1 MAGWETC
8 VHSKS
13 DWQQRAA
20 QQRFMTSALIAGRP
34 VAAATG
40 ATFDAI
46 NPATNQLLAR
56 VAACGEHE
64 IDLAVSAARRA
75 FEQGPWAR
83 MAPAERKR
91 VLLRLAELMLAHRE
105 ELALLDSLNMGK
117 PVMDAYSI
125 DVPGAAQV
133 FAWYGEA
140 LDKLYDQVAPTAA
153 SAVAMITRE
162 ALGVVGAVVP
172 WNFPLDMA
180 AWKVAPA
187 LAAGNSVVLKPAEQ
201 SPFSALRLAELA
213 LEAGVP
219 EGVFNVVPGLGE
231 SAGRALG
238 LHPDVDCLV
247 FTGSTQVGKYFMQ
260 YAAQSNLKQVWL
272 ECGGKSPNLVFDDC
286 RDLDLAA
293 EKAAFGIF
301 FNQGEVC
308 SANSR
313 LYVQRSIHD
322 EFVERLLAKARAWLP
337 GDPLDPAS
345 RAGAIVDAEQTAR
358 IEAAIG
364 AGREQG
370 ARLLCGGERLS
381 INGASNFIM
390 PTIFTDVRPDMALA
404 REEIFGPVLAVSAFD
419 DEAQALALAND
430 SVYALAASVWS
441 DDLNRAHR
449 VARRLKAG
457 TVSVNT
463 VDALDVSV
471 PFGGGRQSGF
481 GRDLSLHSFDKYTQ
495 LKTTWIQLR

>member
-1 MAGWETC
+1 MHT
-8 VHSKS
+8 KS

-20 QQRFMTSALIAGRP
+20 RQSFITTALIDGRP
-34 VAAATG
+34 VAARDG
-40 ATFDAI
+40 ATFAAI
-46 NPATNQLLAR
+46 NPATEQCLAQ
-56 VAACGEHE
+56 VAACADHE
-64 IDLAVSAARRA
+64 IDQAVRAARRA
-75 FEQGPWAR
+75 FEHGPWAR

-125 DVPGAAQV
+125 DVPGAAHV

-153 SAVAMITRE
+153 SAVAMISRE
-162 ALGVVGAVVP
+162 ALGVIGAVVP

-213 LEAGVP
+213 LQAGLP
-219 EGVFNVVPGLGE
+219 EGVLNVVPGLGE
-231 SAGRALG
+231 TAGRALG

-260 YAAQSNLKQVWL
+260 YSAQSNLKQVWL

-293 EKAAFGIF
+293 QKAAFGIF

-322 EFVERLLAKARAWLP
+322 EFVERLLRQAREWLP

-345 RAGAIVDAEQTAR
+345 RAGAIVDAGQAAR
-358 IEAAIG
+358 IEAAI
-364 AGREQG
+364 AQGRAEG

-381 INGASNFIM
+381 VNGSQNFIT
-390 PTIFTDVRPDMALA
+390 PTIFTDVRQDMVLA

-419 DEAQALALAND
+419 DEEQAIALAND
-430 SVYALAASVWS
+430 SVYGLAASVWS

-463 VDALDVSV
+463 VDALDVTV